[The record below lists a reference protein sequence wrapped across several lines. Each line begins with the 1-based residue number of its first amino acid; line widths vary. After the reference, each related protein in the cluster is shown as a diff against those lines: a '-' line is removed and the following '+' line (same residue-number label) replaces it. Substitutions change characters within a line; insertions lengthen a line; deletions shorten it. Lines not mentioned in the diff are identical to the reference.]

1 MLFLSSLILKIISC
15 LRQFS
20 QVGNWINYLEM
31 KKMKTKLTSFEKQ
44 MENAAN
50 SFRPVNKKRQ
60 QKIDTIIAQVRKSR
74 TVNIRI
80 TESVLEELKRRSQ
93 EEGLPYQT
101 LISSILHKYVTNRL
115 VDEEAIRKSLQL
127 LR

>member
-1 MLFLSSLILKIISC
+1 
-15 LRQFS
+15 
-20 QVGNWINYLEM
+20 
-31 KKMKTKLTSFEKQ
+31 MKTELTSFEKKI
-44 MENAAN
+44 ENAAS
-50 SFRPVNKKRQ
+50 SFRPLNKKK
-60 QKIDTIIAQVRKSR
+60 QKKLESIIAQVRKSR

-115 VDEEAIRKSLQL
+115 VDEDSIRKSLQL
-127 LR
+127 LRQ